1 MSQLTGSVSHQ
12 QNTCEGCIAEMINDV
27 LTLLKNRLNGYIRA
41 KTGVAQD
48 QVEWIPGAK
57 LEPLSFPIDVITPL
71 LINVEEDRT
80 VRLPNQFEGVVKN
93 GMRTQVNPVIHINLI
108 VLFVCKFDHYDQ
120 GLKFLDYVIRFFQS
134 HRQLNH
140 QNAPDLD
147 PTISKLI
154 VELLSMPL
162 VQQNELWNALR
173 TSYIPSVAY
182 RIRMLVYR
190 DDEAIEFVEEVRETT
205 VDQRPVTTS
214 GVDWSKL
221 GSTT

>member
-1 MSQLTGSVSHQ
+1 
-12 QNTCEGCIAEMINDV
+12 MINDV

-41 KTGVAQD
+41 KTGVDQD
-48 QVEWIPGAK
+48 QVKFMSGSS
-57 LEPLSFPIDVITPL
+57 LEPLSFPIDVITPI
-71 LINVEEDRT
+71 LINLEEDRT
-80 VRLPNQFEGVVKN
+80 VRQPDQFVGVMQN
-93 GMRTQVNPVIHINLI
+93 GIRAQVNPVIHINLI
-108 VLFVCKFDHYDQ
+108 VLYVCKFEHYDQ

-147 PTISKLI
+147 PSIQKLI

-190 DDEAIEFVEEVRETT
+190 DEERLEFAEEVNEPQVSAFPINHEGTPFANEATSET
-205 VDQRPVTTS
+205 QP
-214 GVDWSKL
+214 
-221 GSTT
+221 

>member
-1 MSQLTGSVSHQ
+1 
-12 QNTCEGCIAEMINDV
+12 MINDV

-41 KTGVAQD
+41 KTGVDQD
-48 QVEWIPGAK
+48 QVEWIPGVK

-80 VRLPNQFEGVVKN
+80 VRLPNQFEGVVQN

-134 HRQLNH
+134 NRQLNH
-140 QNAPDLD
+140 RNAPDLD
-147 PTISKLI
+147 PGISKLI

-190 DDEAIEFVEEVRETT
+190 DEAEIEFVEGVSGIEL
-205 VDQRPVTTS
+205 DASPVNTAGEKWSNTS
-214 GVDWSKL
+214 PPSQP
-221 GSTT
+221 

>member
-1 MSQLTGSVSHQ
+1 
-12 QNTCEGCIAEMINDV
+12 MINDV

-41 KTGVAQD
+41 KTGVDSD
-48 QVEWIPGAK
+48 QVKFMAGSN
-57 LEPLSFPIDVITPL
+57 LEPLSFPLDVITPL

-80 VRLPNQFEGVVKN
+80 VREADQFRGVVKN
-93 GMRTQVNPVIHINLI
+93 GMRSQVNPVIHINLI
-108 VLFVCKFDHYDQ
+108 VLFVCKFDKYDQ

-134 HRQLNH
+134 NRQINHR
-140 QNAPDLD
+140 NAPDLD
-147 PTISKLI
+147 PSIKKLI

-190 DDEAIEFVEEVRETT
+190 DEEALEFVEE
-205 VDQRPVTTS
+205 TS
-214 GVDWSKL
+214 AINTSLEPTNTEATPWRKNPAQ
-221 GSTT
+221 